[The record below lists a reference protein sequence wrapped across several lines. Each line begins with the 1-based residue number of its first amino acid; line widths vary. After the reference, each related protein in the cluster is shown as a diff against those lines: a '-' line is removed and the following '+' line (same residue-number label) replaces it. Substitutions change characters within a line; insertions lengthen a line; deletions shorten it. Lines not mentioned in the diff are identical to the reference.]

1 MSNHAFHDIASY
13 NCISSYPIISL
24 WTNFNISLWFIV
36 VSSTCSASL
45 SPLSIQ
51 TSPASPVPPWGDG
64 ASSSG
69 ACGLAELGAGFF
81 SLAHP
86 KHSDQKNDEL
96 MWIDVNRCES
106 MWIDVNWCELM
117 WIDVNWCELMWI
129 DVNWCGLM
137 WTDVDWCGLMWTD
150 VNWCELMWTDVNWCE
165 LMWTDV
171 NWCELMW
178 TDVNW
183 CELMW
188 TDVNWCELMWID
200 VNWCELMW
208 IDVNWCELMWIDVNW
223 CELLWIELM
232 WIELMWID
240 VNWCELMWID
250 VNRCELM
257 WIDVNWCELWSFF
270 VKSVFH
276 ALSFKTRHQV
286 EVTWIPFDFEHPR
299 WISESLFG
307 AAKSCSHRLVCIIRF
322 LQRSEH
328 RPEQTDSPKVL
339 D

>member
-96 MWIDVNRCES
+96 MWIDVNWCEL
-106 MWIDVNWCELM
+106 MWIDVNWCELMWTDVDWCGLMWTDVDWCGLM

-129 DVNWCGLM
+129 DVNCEGFSSNQFFMHFLSKPDIKLKSLEFPLILSTHVEFQNHFLGLPNH
-137 WTDVDWCGLMWTD
+137 VHIAL
-150 VNWCELMWTDVNWCE
+150 
-165 LMWTDV
+165 
-171 NWCELMW
+171 
-178 TDVNW
+178 
-183 CELMW
+183 
-188 TDVNWCELMWID
+188 
-200 VNWCELMW
+200 
-208 IDVNWCELMWIDVNW
+208 
-223 CELLWIELM
+223 
-232 WIELMWID
+232 
-240 VNWCELMWID
+240 
-250 VNRCELM
+250 
-257 WIDVNWCELWSFF
+257 F
-270 VKSVFH
+270 
-276 ALSFKTRHQV
+276 ALSDSCKGVSIGRNRRILPRCWTSPCCSTKSLEFYL
-286 EVTWIPFDFEHPR
+286 ILGFD
-299 WISESLFG
+299 
-307 AAKSCSHRLVCIIRF
+307 
-322 LQRSEH
+322 
-328 RPEQTDSPKVL
+328 
-339 D
+339 

>member
-1 MSNHAFHDIASY
+1 MLNHAFHDIASY

-24 WTNFNISLWFIV
+24 WTNFNISLWFLV
-36 VSSTCSASL
+36 VSSTFPASL

-69 ACGLAELGAGFF
+69 ACALAKLGAGFF
-81 SLAHP
+81 FFGSP
-86 KHSDQKNDEL
+86 QTQWPEK
-96 MWIDVNRCES
+96 W
-106 MWIDVNWCELM
+106 
-117 WIDVNWCELMWI
+117 
-129 DVNWCGLM
+129 
-137 WTDVDWCGLMWTD
+137 
-150 VNWCELMWTDVNWCE
+150 
-165 LMWTDV
+165 
-171 NWCELMW
+171 
-178 TDVNW
+178 
-183 CELMW
+183 
-188 TDVNWCELMWID
+188 
-200 VNWCELMW
+200 
-208 IDVNWCELMWIDVNW
+208 
-223 CELLWIELM
+223 
-232 WIELMWID
+232 
-240 VNWCELMWID
+240 
-250 VNRCELM
+250 
-257 WIDVNWCELWSFF
+257 WIDVNWCELWRFF

-307 AAKSCSHRLVCIIRF
+307 AAKSCSHHIVCIIRF